1 MPSLQPHPSDKTL
14 WLATSQQT
22 LARGIAITLLANT
35 LIATGLWA
43 LGMGGWV
50 EQMVY
55 SQGIGLSIWA
65 LINTGARLLSHP
77 TDRGGF
83 PTGWRAALLVVGA
96 VVIGVALG
104 ASLGNAYAQRPWRF
118 MADHHP
124 GQAWTLLGM
133 TFVISMAMTLY
144 FYLSGKS
151 SYLQTE
157 LERAQR
163 LATEAQ
169 LRLLQAQ
176 LEPHMLF
183 NTLANLRVL
192 MTLDARQAQTMLDHL
207 IAFLRATLQASRA
220 TQHPLH
226 TEFERVHDYLA
237 LMGVRMGARLATELH
252 LPEALR
258 ELPVPPLVLQP
269 LVENAIRHGL
279 EPKVAG
285 GMLQVSA
292 RREGASLVLTV
303 ADTGVGLQAHSP
315 PAPAAGSGFGLEQV
329 RERLAATYGPQAS
342 LTLRPQQAN
351 VEGTCAELRLPWP
364 LQAPQTLPA

>member
-1 MPSLQPHPSDKTL
+1 MPDLLSPDAP
-14 WLATSQQT
+14 WRATSQPT
-22 LARGIAITLLANT
+22 LLRGAGITLVTNT

-43 LGMGGWV
+43 VGMGGWV

-65 LINTGARLLSHP
+65 LIHAGARLISRP

-96 VVIGVALG
+96 VMTGVALG
-104 ASLGNAYAQRPWRF
+104 ASLGNAYAERPWHSMIER
-118 MADHHP
+118 HP

-133 TFVISMAMTLY
+133 TWVISLVMTLY

-157 LERAQR
+157 LERTQR

-192 MTLDARQAQTMLDHL
+192 MALDATQAQSMLDHL

-237 LMGVRMGARLATELH
+237 LMRVRMGTRLTTELH

-258 ELPVPPLVLQP
+258 DLPVPPLLLQP

-279 EPKVAG
+279 EPQVAG
-285 GMLQVSA
+285 GTLQVCA

-303 ADTGVGLQAHSP
+303 ADTGVGLQPHHT
-315 PAPAAGSGFGLEQV
+315 PAAGGGFGLTQV
-329 RERLAATYGPQAS
+329 RERLAAAYGPRAS
-342 LTLRPQQAN
+342 LSLLPLADDAQ
-351 VEGTCAELRLPWP
+351 GTRAELRLPWVSP
-364 LQAPQTLPA
+364 LLSPMPSPPPA